1 MRVARV
7 FEVER
12 LGRVIVLNLRRGVQE
27 IEFDEPP
34 PDARD
39 LLELVRKAEVDHVIV
54 DCHDIDFLR
63 STALGFFV
71 TVWKRVAARGGCM
84 TFCHASAKAREI
96 LRATKLDR
104 IWKICG
110 SRAEAME
117 EVEQHDIGKS
127 PGPAG
132 RPPGN

>member
-1 MRVARV
+1 MDVARV

-12 LGRVIVLNLRRGVQE
+12 LGRIIVLNLRRGLQE

-34 PDARD
+34 PDAREILD
-39 LLELVRKAEVDHVIV
+39 LLRKAEIDDVIV

-71 TVWKRVAARGGCM
+71 TVWKRVAGRDGQMA
-84 TFCHASAKAREI
+84 FCHASAKAKEI

-104 IWKICG
+104 MWKICDTR
-110 SRAEAME
+110 SEAME
-117 EVEQHDIGKS
+117 EFEKHRLGTSGQ
-127 PGPAG
+127 
-132 RPPGN
+132 

>member
-1 MRVARV
+1 MLSLPVCNMDLARI

-12 LGRVIVLNLRRGVQE
+12 LGRIIVLNLRRGLQE

-34 PDARD
+34 PDAREVLD
-39 LLELVRKAEVDHVIV
+39 LLRKAEIDDVIV

-71 TVWKRVAARGGCM
+71 TVWKRVAGRDGQMA
-84 TFCHASAKAREI
+84 FCHASPKAQEI

-104 IWKICG
+104 MWKICD

-117 EVEQHDIGKS
+117 EVEKRRM
-127 PGPAG
+127 G
-132 RPPGN
+132 RSDE